1 MSSDHMSV
9 RLHLRGLRVLEVLV
23 DSPMNRPGF
32 GGGSGAR
39 RVSLGRPRPWT
50 PSIAQRRSGHRAA
63 QLNNSSGVKRAAR
76 SLIVTASTDPG
87 PIAVA
92 VWEVLCGSIPI
103 TTVICRSSWLP
114 NNGFHGGQPEFRK
127 RSRLYRA
134 TPQRAATG
142 PTRCERATPKWAR
155 NVRAQPVTDL
165 APYVPVETGML
176 GLIQQVRNLRRQVP
190 HHCCVGPVPAREP
203 LRDEGHPHA
212 RSTPGG
218 DRRD

>member
-1 MSSDHMSV
+1 MTLSDTATAQLWESFRAGGGAGLV
-9 RLHLRGLRVLEVLV
+9 REAVELV
-23 DSPMNRPGF
+23 DTPMNRPGF

-63 QLNNSSGVKRAAR
+63 QLNNSSGVERAAR

-176 GLIQQVRNLRRQVP
+176 APISTSQEPAPTGASSLLCRS
-190 HHCCVGPVPAREP
+190 GPGTRAASR
-203 LRDEGHPHA
+203 
-212 RSTPGG
+212 
-218 DRRD
+218 